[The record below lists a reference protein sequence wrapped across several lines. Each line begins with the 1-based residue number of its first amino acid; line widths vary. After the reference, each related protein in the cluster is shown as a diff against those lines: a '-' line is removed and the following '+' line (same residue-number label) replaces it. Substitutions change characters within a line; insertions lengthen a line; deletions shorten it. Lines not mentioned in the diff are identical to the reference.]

1 MNIKATVLSDNI
13 ACGGLAG
20 EWGLSVY
27 IEYGESRVLLDTGA
41 STLFLENAVQLGL
54 DIAAV
59 DAAVLSHAHY
69 DHADGMAAFFKANSC
84 AKFWLRGNAKCY
96 KKEKGRRGFK
106 YIGVPEKIL
115 SKYNSRIAFAEGDV
129 SILPGVTLVPHK
141 TAGLSAV
148 GEKNKMYVRCGRRY
162 FADDF
167 AHEQSLVFDMPD
179 GLVVF
184 NSCSHGGADVVI
196 NEIADTFPDKKVKAL
211 IGGFHLYDKSEAEV
225 RALANRIRETGIEKI
240 YTGHCTGE
248 KAFAILREELGDIAG
263 QLTVGLVME
272 F

>member
-13 ACGGLAG
+13 ACGGLTG

-27 IEYGESRVLLDTGA
+27 IEYDRQRVLLDTGA
-41 STLFLENAVQLGL
+41 SRLFLENAESLGL

-59 DAAVLSHAHY
+59 DAAALSHAHY
-69 DHADGMAAFFKANSC
+69 DHADGMAAFFKANSR
-84 AKFWLRGNAKCY
+84 AKFWLRGNSKCY
-96 KKEKGRRGFK
+96 KKEKGRRGYK

-115 SKYNSRIAFAEGDV
+115 DRYGSRIAFAEGDV
-129 SILPGVTLVPHK
+129 EILPGVTLVPHK
-141 TAGLSAV
+141 TAGLAAV
-148 GEKNKMYVRCGRRY
+148 GEKNKMYVRRGRRY

-167 AHEQSLVFDMPD
+167 AHEQSLAFDTGD

-196 NEIADTFPDKKVKAL
+196 NEIAATFPGKKVKAL

-225 RALANRIRETGIEKI
+225 RALAGRIRETGIGKI

-263 QLTVGLVME
+263 QLKVGLVME